1 LFHLVSRCHIV
12 LDVLPFSRSTK
23 SSGCDNCV
31 SRIASRLKMIKRHIA
46 IISLIFGVLA
56 ALCQSEALETLPQ
69 ITASQFADYLEH
81 MAGLWDNERE

>member
-1 LFHLVSRCHIV
+1 
-12 LDVLPFSRSTK
+12 
-23 SSGCDNCV
+23 
-31 SRIASRLKMIKRHIA
+31 MIKRHIA